1 MYLHPE
7 LALGDTDL
15 EVYTLDQLEPG
26 LSPDAIYNI
35 TNGREGQEVIK
46 VHNSFKKITIYMLF
60 LKHNLFTRMNIV
72 IFGDG
77 IYQFINHKN
86 L

>member
-1 MYLHPE
+1 MVYLHPE

-35 TNGREGQEVIK
+35 TNGREGQEVTK
-46 VHNSFKKITIYMLF
+46 VHNSNKKLLFRSCKWVVEKQSINSDEYCDVRRYM
-60 LKHNLFTRMNIV
+60 
-72 IFGDG
+72 
-77 IYQFINHKN
+77 
-86 L
+86 

>member
-46 VHNSFKKITIYMLF
+46 VHNSLKKLLF
-60 LKHNLFTRMNIV
+60 I
-72 IFGDG
+72 
-77 IYQFINHKN
+77 
-86 L
+86 

>member
-1 MYLHPE
+1 MVYLHPE

-46 VHNSFKKITIYMLF
+46 VQNSFKRLLFTIYMLF
-60 LKHNLFTRMNIV
+60 GKNNLFTLFNFVMFEN
-72 IFGDG
+72 G
-77 IYQFINHKN
+77 IYQ
-86 L
+86 

>member
-46 VHNSFKKITIYMLF
+46 VHNSFKKL
-60 LKHNLFTRMNIV
+60 LFTCCIWNRIC
-72 IFGDG
+72 
-77 IYQFINHKN
+77 
-86 L
+86 

>member
-1 MYLHPE
+1 MVYLHPE

-46 VHNSFKKITIYMLF
+46 VQNSFKKITFYMLF
-60 LKHNLFTRMNIV
+60 WKNNLFTLLNIV
-72 IFGDG
+72 MFENG
-77 IYQFINHKN
+77 IYQ
-86 L
+86 

>member
-46 VHNSFKKITIYMLF
+46 VHNSSEKLLFTCCFWNTIYLLLWILYY
-60 LKHNLFTRMNIV
+60 LKIS
-72 IFGDG
+72 
-77 IYQFINHKN
+77 FIS